1 MSGGFRRSRLFG
13 IVGVVVVAVL
23 IAVIA
28 LTADEGDPNPKETL
42 ALIFGVIAVFVIGL
56 LALQRADLERFGHG
70 ETGAA
75 IRAAA
80 DARRTVENPTALSE
94 PELWAAMAVAVA
106 PIEAEALRARGQGWE
121 VGRHNLRLGALVF
134 TLILLAVPAIY
145 LLESFVPLLIG
156 GPLIL
161 AAAIY
166 GAVRAIAP
174 GGEIDRGFERTDL
187 IVKPLGLR
195 VSERPKGG
203 FELRGP
209 TMPGAD
215 YRLRGPTVLSGE
227 RHGRAVTVRLGGDE
241 DAGAS
246 EVTVAVPGA
255 HEYAASSKLV
265 EVRSGPQGIVVS
277 RRRDGAGSWLCDL
290 WLAEQLAAG

>member
-1 MSGGFRRSRLFG
+1 VSGGFRRSSVFG

-23 IAVIA
+23 AAVIA
-28 LTADEGDPNPKETL
+28 LTADQGDPNPKPTL
-42 ALIFGVIAVFVIGL
+42 ALIFGVIAVFVVGL
-56 LALQRADLERFGHG
+56 LALQRSDLERAAQG
-70 ETGAA
+70 EAAKASRGAA
-75 IRAAA
+75 EAGRP
-80 DARRTVENPTALSE
+80 VENPTALTE
-94 PELWAAMAVAVA
+94 PELWAAMAVA
-106 PIEAEALRARGQGWE
+106 PIDAEALRAREQGWE
-121 VGRHNLRLGALVF
+121 IGRHNLRLGALVF
-134 TLILLAVPAIY
+134 ALILLTVPAIY

-174 GGEIDRGFERTDL
+174 GGEIDRGFDRLDETM
-187 IVKPLGLR
+187 VPLGLR
-195 VSERPKGG
+195 ISERPKGG

-227 RHGRAVTVRLGGDE
+227 RHGRVVTVRLGGHG

-246 EVTVAVPGA
+246 EVSVAAPGC
-255 HEYAASSKLV
+255 HEFAADSKLV
-265 EVRSGPQGIVVS
+265 AVRSGPEGIVVS
-277 RRRDGAGSWLCDL
+277 RRRDGAAAWLCDL
-290 WLAEQLAAG
+290 WLAERLATG

>member
-1 MSGGFRRSRLFG
+1 MFG
-13 IVGVVVVAVL
+13 IVAVVVVAVL
-23 IAVIA
+23 VAVIA
-28 LTADEGDPNPKETL
+28 LTADEGDPNPKPTL
-42 ALIFGVIAVFVIGL
+42 ALIFGVIAIFVIAL
-56 LALQRADLERFGHG
+56 VVLQRSDLERAARGDA
-70 ETGAA
+70 GARS
-75 IRAAA
+75 RAAA
-80 DARRTVENPTALSE
+80 EAGSKVENPTALTE
-94 PELWAAMAVAVA
+94 PELWAAMAVA
-106 PIEAEALRARGQGWE
+106 PIDTEALRAREQSWDL
-121 VGRHNLRLGALVF
+121 GRRNLRLGALVF
-134 TLILLAVPAIY
+134 ALILLTVPAIY

-166 GAVRAIAP
+166 GAARAIAP
-174 GGEIDRGFERTDL
+174 GGEIDRGFERL
-187 IVKPLGLR
+187 SQELRPLGLA
-195 VSERPKGG
+195 VSEQPRGG

-209 TMPGAD
+209 AMPGAD

-227 RHGRAVTVRLGGDE
+227 RHGRAVTVRLGNHE

-246 EVTVAVPGA
+246 EVTVAVAGA
-255 HEYAASSKLV
+255 REYAASSQLV

>member
-1 MSGGFRRSRLFG
+1 VPGGFRRSRLFG
-13 IVGVVVVAVL
+13 IVAVVFVAVL

-28 LTADEGDPNPKETL
+28 LTADAGDPNPKQTL
-42 ALIFGVIAVFVIGL
+42 ALIFAVIAVFVVGL
-56 LALQRADLERFGHG
+56 LALQRADLERLAGG

-75 IRAAA
+75 SRAAA
-80 DARRTVENPTALSE
+80 DARRTVENPTALAE
-94 PELWAAMAVAVA
+94 PELWAAMAVA
-106 PIEAEALRARGQGWE
+106 PIEAEALNAREQGWE
-121 VGRHNLRLGALVF
+121 AGRHDLRLGALVF
-134 TLILLAVPAIY
+134 ALILLTVPAVY

-166 GAVRAIAP
+166 GAARAIAP

-195 VSERPKGG
+195 LSERPEGG

-209 TMPGAD
+209 ALPGAD
-215 YRLRGPTVLSGE
+215 YRLRGPTMLSGE
-227 RHGRAVTVRLGGDE
+227 RHGRAVSIRLGGHE
-241 DAGAS
+241 EAGAS
-246 EVTVAVPGA
+246 EVSVAEPGCR
-255 HEYAASSKLV
+255 EFAASSKLV

-277 RRRDGAGSWLCDL
+277 RHHDGAASWLCDL
-290 WLAEQLAAG
+290 WLAEQLAGD

>member
-1 MSGGFRRSRLFG
+1 MPGGFRRSRLFG

-28 LTADEGDPNPKETL
+28 LTADEGDSNPKETL
-42 ALIFGVIAVFVIGL
+42 ALIFAVIAVFVVAL
-56 LALQRADLERFGHG
+56 LALQRADLGRAADG

-75 IRAAA
+75 IRATA
-80 DARRTVENPTALSE
+80 DARRTVENPTALAE
-94 PELWAAMAVAVA
+94 PELWAAMAVA
-106 PIEAEALRARGQGWE
+106 PIEAEAVHAREQGWE
-121 VGRHNLRLGALVF
+121 VGRRNLRLGALVF
-134 TLILLAVPAIY
+134 ALILLTVPAIY

-161 AAAIY
+161 AAAVY

-174 GGEIDRGFERTDL
+174 GGEIDRGFERTDQ

-195 VSERPKGG
+195 VSERPRGG

-209 TMPGAD
+209 TLPGAD

-227 RHGRAVTVRLGGDE
+227 RHGRAVSVRLGGE
-241 DAGAS
+241 KGAGAS
-246 EVTVAVPGA
+246 EVSVAAPGCR
-255 HEYAASSKLV
+255 EFTASSKLV

-277 RRRDGAGSWLCDL
+277 RRRDGSTSWLCDL